1 MENHP
6 SPDSRSQFPSHSE
19 PRVWLITA
27 GDSPI
32 GISVARQ
39 ILAHGDYVLLGLAH
53 TVLDR
58 DERRRD
64 GFDAFLAEVEEHRD
78 EGWAERM
85 KYVPLDIR
93 CALLSQNLRDKKPEI
108 LVIRQG
114 TKTNKPLN
122 NRMMGECQ
130 AVFAQAV
137 AAFGRVD
144 ILLCC
149 TSQALIGTVEELS
162 ASPQTLN
169 LVRDQFE
176 VNYFGPLNIIKA
188 ALPHMR
194 RENSG
199 HIMILSGI
207 TAHIG
212 TPGLGMYCAAGW
224 ALEGFCDS
232 LAFEIAPFNLKLT
245 IVQCSIEIGILANL
259 VTSVPPIFP
268 AYSPA
273 NNHAPLFRGI
283 LNHLVP
289 RLPDAEGVSGST
301 TSTNRSTE
309 REENSRVS
317 SIENGP
323 FSVPEVVSM
332 HPPLSSAHLEVLVS
346 ETVYAITSI
355 AGHENPPSRHIVGQ
369 EGVASVKEKLKTV
382 SEELE
387 DFIQASF
394 AVDVAADAEPIPPLG
409 ATGQTPF

>member
-1 MENHP
+1 MDP
-6 SPDSRSQFPSHSE
+6 SFDSRAQFPSHNE
-19 PRVWLITA
+19 PRVWVITA

-32 GISVARQ
+32 GISVARHV
-39 ILAHGDYVLLGLAH
+39 LAHGDYAFLGLAH
-53 TVLDR
+53 TALER
-58 DERRRD
+58 DERRR
-64 GFDAFLAEVEEHRD
+64 GEFDAFLAEVEGHRA
-78 EGWAERM
+78 EGWGRRM
-85 KYVPLDIR
+85 KTVPLDI
-93 CALLSQNLRDKKPEI
+93 
-108 LVIRQG
+108 
-114 TKTNKPLN
+114 
-122 NRMMGECQ
+122 RMMGECQ
-130 AVFAQAV
+130 AVIADAV
-137 AAFGRVD
+137 ATFGRVD

-162 ASPQTLN
+162 ASTQTMN

-176 VNYFGPLNIIKA
+176 INYFGPLNIIKA
-188 ALPHMR
+188 VLPYMR
-194 RENSG
+194 RERSG
-199 HIMILSGI
+199 HVMILSGI

-232 LAFEIAPFNLKLT
+232 LAYEIAPFNIKLT
-245 IVQCSIEIGILANL
+245 IFQCSIEIGILTNL

-273 NNHAPLFRGI
+273 NNQAPLFRGI

-289 RLPDAEGVSGST
+289 QLPDAAGSYGSPASPSVT
-301 TSTNRSTE
+301 RDESA
-309 REENSRVS
+309 RVS

-323 FSVPEVVSM
+323 FSAPEVVSM

-355 AGHENPPSRHIVGQ
+355 GGHENPPSRHIVGQ

-394 AVDVAADAEPIPPLG
+394 AVDVAADSDIMPGMNEG
-409 ATGQTPF
+409 S

>member
-1 MENHP
+1 MDNHP
-6 SPDSRSQFPSHSE
+6 SPADYRAQQFPSHND

-39 ILAHGDYVLLGLAH
+39 VLAHGDYVLLGLAH
-53 TVLDR
+53 SVLER
-58 DERRRD
+58 DQRRRD
-64 GFDAFLAEVEEHRD
+64 GFDAFLAEVEEHND
-78 EGWAERM
+78 EGWKERM
-85 KYVPLDIR
+85 KAVPLDI
-93 CALLSQNLRDKKPEI
+93 
-108 LVIRQG
+108 
-114 TKTNKPLN
+114 
-122 NRMMGECQ
+122 RMMGECQ
-130 AVFAQAV
+130 AVV
-137 AAFGRVD
+137 ADAAATFGRVD

-149 TSQALIGTVEELS
+149 TSQGISAALIGTVEELS
-162 ASPQTLN
+162 ASSQTMN

-194 RENSG
+194 REHSG
-199 HIMILSGI
+199 HIMIISGI

-232 LAFEIAPFNLKLT
+232 LAFEVAPFNVKLT
-245 IVQCSIEIGILANL
+245 IFQCSIEIGILTNL
-259 VTSVPPIFP
+259 VTSVPPMIP
-268 AYSPA
+268 AYSPS
-273 NNHAPLFRGI
+273 NNNAPLFRGI
-283 LNHLVP
+283 LNHLIP
-289 RLPDAEGVSGST
+289 RLPDAPSEGVQPQSKASSGRHSD
-301 TSTNRSTE
+301 SQDNA
-309 REENSRVS
+309 RVS
-317 SIENGP
+317 SIEDGP
-323 FSVPEVVSM
+323 FSVPEVVAM

-355 AGHENPPSRHIVGQ
+355 GGHENPPSRHIVGQ

-394 AVDVAADAEPIPPLG
+394 AVDVAADSDPLPPVG
-409 ATGQTPF
+409 GMT

>member
-1 MENHP
+1 MDLH
-6 SPDSRSQFPSHSE
+6 SSHDSRGQFPSHNG
-19 PRVWLITA
+19 PRVWLLTA

-39 ILAHGDYVLLGLAH
+39 VLAHGDYALLGLAH
-53 TVLDR
+53 SVLER
-58 DERRRD
+58 DERRRN
-64 GFDAFLAEVEEHRD
+64 GFDAFLAEVEEQ
-78 EGWAERM
+78 GWKQRM
-85 KYVPLDIR
+85 KTVPLDI
-93 CALLSQNLRDKKPEI
+93 
-108 LVIRQG
+108 
-114 TKTNKPLN
+114 
-122 NRMMGECQ
+122 RMMGECQ
-130 AVFAQAV
+130 AVVAEAV
-137 AAFGRVD
+137 AAFGRID

-149 TSQALIGTVEELS
+149 TSQTLIGTVEELS
-162 ASPQTLN
+162 ASQQTLN

-176 VNYFGPLNIIKA
+176 INYFGPLNIIKA

-194 RENSG
+194 REYTG
-199 HIMILSGI
+199 HIMIISGI

-232 LAFEIAPFNLKLT
+232 LAYEIAPFNIKLT
-245 IVQCSIEIGILANL
+245 IFQCSIEIGILTNL

-268 AYSPA
+268 AYSPS

-289 RLPDAEGVSGST
+289 RLPDAQSEGVTPT
-301 TSTNRSTE
+301 TPNRT
-309 REENSRVS
+309 EENSRVN

-323 FSVPEVVSM
+323 FSRPEIVSM
-332 HPPLSSAHLEVLVS
+332 HPPLSTAHLEVLVE

-355 AGHENPPSRHIVGQ
+355 GGHENPPSRHIVGQ

-394 AVDVAADAEPIPPLG
+394 AVDVAADSETSPLG
-409 ATGQTPF
+409 GSGPFG

>member
-1 MENHP
+1 
-6 SPDSRSQFPSHSE
+6 
-19 PRVWLITA
+19 
-27 GDSPI
+27 
-32 GISVARQ
+32 
-39 ILAHGDYVLLGLAH
+39 
-53 TVLDR
+53 
-58 DERRRD
+58 
-64 GFDAFLAEVEEHRD
+64 
-78 EGWAERM
+78 
-85 KYVPLDIR
+85 
-93 CALLSQNLRDKKPEI
+93 
-108 LVIRQG
+108 
-114 TKTNKPLN
+114 
-122 NRMMGECQ
+122 MMGECQ
-130 AVFAQAV
+130 AVVAQAV

-188 ALPHMR
+188 SLPHMR
-194 RENSG
+194 RELSG

-245 IVQCSIEIGILANL
+245 IVQCSIEIGILTNL

-283 LNHLVP
+283 LNRLVP
-289 RLPDAEGVSGST
+289 RLPDAVSEGLFGNT
-301 TSTNRSTE
+301 ATANRSNE
-309 REENSRVS
+309 REESSRVS

-323 FSVPEVVSM
+323 FSLPEVVSM

-394 AVDVAADAEPIPPLG
+394 AVDVAADAEPMPPMG
-409 ATGQTPF
+409 ATSQTPF

>member
-1 MENHP
+1 MDNHP
-6 SPDSRSQFPSHSE
+6 NPDARAQFPSHTE

-39 ILAHGDYVLLGLAH
+39 VLAHGDYALLGLAH
-53 TVLDR
+53 SVLER

-64 GFDAFLAEVEEHRD
+64 GFNAFLAEVEAHSD
-78 EGWAERM
+78 DGWKQRM
-85 KYVPLDIR
+85 KAVPLDI
-93 CALLSQNLRDKKPEI
+93 
-108 LVIRQG
+108 
-114 TKTNKPLN
+114 
-122 NRMMGECQ
+122 RMMGECQ
-130 AVFAQAV
+130 AVVAETV

-149 TSQALIGTVEELS
+149 TSQALIGTVEELA
-162 ASPQTLN
+162 ASQQTLN

-194 RENSG
+194 RDASG

-232 LAFEIAPFNLKLT
+232 LAYEIAPFNIKLT
-245 IVQCSIEIGILANL
+245 IFQCSIEIGILTNL

-289 RLPDAEGVSGST
+289 RLPDAVTEGVSGESS
-301 TSTNRSTE
+301 STNPSDDHQETA
-309 REENSRVS
+309 RVN

-323 FSVPEVVSM
+323 FSVPEIVSM
-332 HPPLSSAHLEVLVS
+332 HPPLSSAHLEVLVT

-355 AGHENPPSRHIVGQ
+355 GGHENPPSRHIVGQ

-394 AVDVAADAEPIPPLG
+394 AVDVAADSDPVPPIGTMNERPL
-409 ATGQTPF
+409 F

>member
-1 MENHP
+1 MDNYP
-6 SPDSRSQFPSHSE
+6 SPDFRAQHFPSHTE

-39 ILAHGDYVLLGLAH
+39 VLAHGDYVLLGLAH
-53 TVLDR
+53 SVLER
-58 DERRRD
+58 DQRRRD
-64 GFDAFLAEVEEHRD
+64 GFEAFLAEVEEHRD
-78 EGWAERM
+78 EGWKERM
-85 KYVPLDIR
+85 KAVPLDI
-93 CALLSQNLRDKKPEI
+93 
-108 LVIRQG
+108 
-114 TKTNKPLN
+114 
-122 NRMMGECQ
+122 RMMGECQ
-130 AVFAQAV
+130 AVV
-137 AAFGRVD
+137 AEAAATFGRVD
-144 ILLCC
+144 MLLCC

-162 ASPQTLN
+162 ASAQTLN

-176 VNYFGPLNIIKA
+176 INYFGPLNIIKA

-199 HIMILSGI
+199 HVMILSGI

-232 LAFEIAPFNLKLT
+232 LAFEVAPFNIKVT
-245 IVQCSIEIGILANL
+245 IFQCSIEIGILTNL

-268 AYSPA
+268 AYSPS
-273 NNHAPLFRGI
+273 NNSAPLFRGI

-289 RLPDAEGVSGST
+289 RLPDAQSEGVQNQYSSPGDDDP
-301 TSTNRSTE
+301 
-309 REENSRVS
+309 ENTRVS

-332 HPPLSSAHLEVLVS
+332 HPPLSFAHLEVLVA

-355 AGHENPPSRHIVGQ
+355 GGHENPPSRHIVGQ

-387 DFIQASF
+387 DFIQASY
-394 AVDVAADAEPIPPLG
+394 AVDVAADSDIPPIG
-409 ATGQTPF
+409 

>member
-1 MENHP
+1 MDNNP
-6 SPDSRSQFPSHSE
+6 PFDARVQFPSHNE

-32 GISVARQ
+32 GLSVARQ
-39 ILAHGDYVLLGLAH
+39 VLAHGDCAFLGLAH
-53 TVLDR
+53 SALER

-64 GFDAFLAEVEEHRD
+64 EFETFLGEVEQHD
-78 EGWAERM
+78 GWAQRI
-85 KYVPLDIR
+85 KTVPLDI
-93 CALLSQNLRDKKPEI
+93 
-108 LVIRQG
+108 
-114 TKTNKPLN
+114 
-122 NRMMGECQ
+122 RMMGECQ
-130 AVFAQAV
+130 AVVADAV
-137 AAFGRVD
+137 ATFGRVD

-162 ASPQTLN
+162 ASIQTMN

-188 ALPHMR
+188 TLPHMR
-194 RENSG
+194 KERAG
-199 HIMILSGI
+199 HMMIISGI

-232 LAFEIAPFNLKLT
+232 LAYEIAPFNVKLT
-245 IVQCSIEIGILANL
+245 IFQCSIEIGILTNL

-273 NNHAPLFRGI
+273 NNQAPLFRGI

-289 RLPDAEGVSGST
+289 QLPDASVSSDSPVT
-301 TSTNRSTE
+301 PSRVYD
-309 REENSRVS
+309 ENARVS

-323 FSVPEVVSM
+323 FSASEVVSM
-332 HPPLSSAHLEVLVS
+332 HPPLSSAHLEVLVA

-355 AGHENPPSRHIVGQ
+355 GGHENPPSRHIVGQ

-394 AVDVAADAEPIPPLG
+394 AVDVAADSDPIPGISEMNEGP
-409 ATGQTPF
+409 

>member
-1 MENHP
+1 MDNHP
-6 SPDSRSQFPSHSE
+6 SPDFRGQQFPSHHE

-39 ILAHGDYVLLGLAH
+39 VLAHGDYVLLGLAH
-53 TVLDR
+53 TVLER
-58 DERRRD
+58 DQRRRD
-64 GFDAFLAEVEEHRD
+64 GFEAFQAEIEE
-78 EGWAERM
+78 EGWTDRM
-85 KYVPLDIR
+85 KAVPLDI
-93 CALLSQNLRDKKPEI
+93 
-108 LVIRQG
+108 
-114 TKTNKPLN
+114 
-122 NRMMGECQ
+122 RMMGECQ
-130 AVFAQAV
+130 AVV
-137 AAFGRVD
+137 AEATATFGRVD
-144 ILLCC
+144 LLLCC
-149 TSQALIGTVEELS
+149 TSQGDNSKDALIGTVEELS
-162 ASPQTLN
+162 ASAQTLN

-176 VNYFGPLNIIKA
+176 INYFGPLNIIKA

-194 RENSG
+194 RESSG
-199 HIMILSGI
+199 HVMILSGI

-232 LAFEIAPFNLKLT
+232 LAFEVAPFNIKVT
-245 IVQCSIEIGILANL
+245 IFQCSIEIGILTNL

-268 AYSPA
+268 AYSPS
-273 NNHAPLFRGI
+273 NNSAPLFRGI

-289 RLPDAEGVSGST
+289 QLPGAQSEGVRNQST
-301 TSTNRSTE
+301 SSQRSDP
-309 REENSRVS
+309 ENTRVS

-323 FSVPEVVSM
+323 FSAPEVVSM

-355 AGHENPPSRHIVGQ
+355 GGHPNPPSRHIVGQ

-394 AVDVAADAEPIPPLG
+394 AVDVAANSDPMPPIG
-409 ATGQTPF
+409 

>member
-1 MENHP
+1 METHP

-39 ILAHGDYVLLGLAH
+39 VLAHGDYVLLGLAH

-78 EGWAERM
+78 EGWTQRM
-85 KYVPLDIR
+85 KSVPLDI
-93 CALLSQNLRDKKPEI
+93 
-108 LVIRQG
+108 
-114 TKTNKPLN
+114 
-122 NRMMGECQ
+122 RMMGECQ

-137 AAFGRVD
+137 ATFGRVD

-245 IVQCSIEIGILANL
+245 IVQCSIEIGILTNL

-283 LNHLVP
+283 LNRLVP
-289 RLPDAEGVSGST
+289 RLPDAVSEGLFGNT
-301 TSTNRSTE
+301 ATANRSNE
-309 REENSRVS
+309 REESSRVS

-323 FSVPEVVSM
+323 FSLPEVVSM

-394 AVDVAADAEPIPPLG
+394 AVDVAADAEPMPPMG
-409 ATGQTPF
+409 ATSQTPF

>member
-1 MENHP
+1 MDNNP
-6 SPDSRSQFPSHSE
+6 PFDARAQFPSHNE

-32 GISVARQ
+32 GLSVARQ
-39 ILAHGDYVLLGLAH
+39 VLAHGDYAFLGLAH
-53 TVLDR
+53 SALER
-58 DERRRD
+58 DERRRNE
-64 GFDAFLAEVEEHRD
+64 FEAFLAEAEHHGS
-78 EGWAERM
+78 GWAQRL
-85 KYVPLDIR
+85 KTVPLDIR
-93 CALLSQNLRDKKPEI
+93 
-108 LVIRQG
+108 
-114 TKTNKPLN
+114 
-122 NRMMGECQ
+122 MMGQCQ
-130 AVFAQAV
+130 AVVADAV
-137 AAFGRVD
+137 ATFGRVD
-144 ILLCC
+144 ILLC
-149 TSQALIGTVEELS
+149 SLIGTVEELS
-162 ASPQTLN
+162 ASTQTMN

-188 ALPHMR
+188 TLPHMR
-194 RENSG
+194 KERAG
-199 HIMILSGI
+199 HVMIISGI

-232 LAFEIAPFNLKLT
+232 LAYEIAPFNVKLT
-245 IVQCSIEIGILANL
+245 IFQCSIEIGILTNL

-273 NNHAPLFRGI
+273 NNQAPLFRGI

-289 RLPDAEGVSGST
+289 QLPDASISSDSPVTPSRA
-301 TSTNRSTE
+301 ND
-309 REENSRVS
+309 ENARVS

-323 FSVPEVVSM
+323 FSAPEVVSM

-355 AGHENPPSRHIVGQ
+355 GGHENPPSRHIVGQ

-394 AVDVAADAEPIPPLG
+394 AVDVAADSDPMPAISGMNEGP
-409 ATGQTPF
+409 

>member
-1 MENHP
+1 MDNNP
-6 SPDSRSQFPSHSE
+6 PFDARAQFPSHNE

-32 GISVARQ
+32 GLSVARQ
-39 ILAHGDYVLLGLAH
+39 VLAHGDYAFLGLAH
-53 TVLDR
+53 SALEP

-64 GFDAFLAEVEEHRD
+64 EFEAFLAEVEHHGD
-78 EGWAERM
+78 GWAQRM
-85 KYVPLDIR
+85 KTVPLDIR
-93 CALLSQNLRDKKPEI
+93 MKGQ
-108 LVIRQG
+108 
-114 TKTNKPLN
+114 
-122 NRMMGECQ
+122 CQ
-130 AVFAQAV
+130 AVV
-137 AAFGRVD
+137 ADAAATFGRVD

-162 ASPQTLN
+162 ASTQTMN

-188 ALPHMR
+188 TLPHMR
-194 RENSG
+194 KERAG
-199 HIMILSGI
+199 HVMIISGI

-232 LAFEIAPFNLKLT
+232 LAYEIAPFNVKLT
-245 IVQCSIEIGILANL
+245 IFQCSIEIGILTNL

-273 NNHAPLFRGI
+273 NNQAPLFRGI

-289 RLPDAEGVSGST
+289 QLPDASISSGNPVTPSRA
-301 TSTNRSTE
+301 ND
-309 REENSRVS
+309 ENARVS

-323 FSVPEVVSM
+323 FSAPEVVSM

-355 AGHENPPSRHIVGQ
+355 GGHENPPSRHIVGQ

-394 AVDVAADAEPIPPLG
+394 AVDVAADSDPMAAISGMNEGP
-409 ATGQTPF
+409 

>member
-1 MENHP
+1 MDNHP
-6 SPDSRSQFPSHSE
+6 SPADYRAQQFPSHND

-39 ILAHGDYVLLGLAH
+39 VLAHGDYVLLGLAH
-53 TVLDR
+53 STLER
-58 DERRRD
+58 DQRRRD
-64 GFDAFLAEVEEHRD
+64 GFDAFLAEVEEHND
-78 EGWAERM
+78 EGWKQRM
-85 KYVPLDIR
+85 KAVPLDI
-93 CALLSQNLRDKKPEI
+93 
-108 LVIRQG
+108 
-114 TKTNKPLN
+114 
-122 NRMMGECQ
+122 RMMGECQ
-130 AVFAQAV
+130 AVV
-137 AAFGRVD
+137 ADAAATFGRVD

-149 TSQALIGTVEELS
+149 TSQVEELS
-162 ASPQTLN
+162 ASSQTMN

-194 RENSG
+194 REHSG
-199 HIMILSGI
+199 HIMIISGI

-232 LAFEIAPFNLKLT
+232 LAFEVAPFNIKLT
-245 IVQCSIEIGILANL
+245 IFQCSIEIGILTNL
-259 VTSVPPIFP
+259 VTSVPPMTP
-268 AYSPA
+268 AYSPS
-273 NNHAPLFRGI
+273 NNNAPLFRGI
-283 LNHLVP
+283 LNHLIP
-289 RLPDAEGVSGST
+289 RLPDAPSEGVQPQSK
-301 TSTNRSTE
+301 TSSSRQSDSQDNA
-309 REENSRVS
+309 RVS
-317 SIENGP
+317 SIEDGP

-355 AGHENPPSRHIVGQ
+355 GGHENPPSRHIVGQ

-394 AVDVAADAEPIPPLG
+394 AVDVAADSDPLPPIG
-409 ATGQTPF
+409 GMH